1 MSSKIEDAVVASHP
15 ADVEKVLAKEE
26 EADDGLF
33 NPDKP
38 LSAEEKRLVWRQDMK
53 IVPLC
58 AGIYFLCFLDRA
70 NIGNAKVL
78 NSSTHDDMQQ
88 TTGMSDYQ
96 FVIALMV
103 FLVAYA
109 VFEVPSN
116 ILLKKLKPSRWL
128 AFLMF
133 CWGVMTMCLGATHN
147 FGGVTTV
154 RFLLGT
160 FEAGLFPGLIYYLTF
175 WYRHNERSVR
185 VAFILAS
192 ATLAGA
198 FGGAIAYGI
207 GHMNEAAGIAG
218 WRWLFIIEGIPSVLS
233 SFLVFFFLPD
243 YPETAGFLSEDERAL
258 AVARLQHEGSKG
270 KDRSMTWADAKATL
284 TDWRLYAHYAIYF
297 AISPPFASL
306 SLFTPSITLGLGYH
320 DLTAQLM
327 TVPPWAVAYV
337 AMAYIITVCQILVAL
352 SADRFNARGYHAA
365 GAALVGAIGFIVSA
379 ALPPDSYKARYG
391 GLIMATAGAFAC
403 IPPLL
408 GWLTSNVVSTAAV
421 GLAIALNVSIGGGLG
436 QIPGV
441 WIYKSSEKAKG
452 YPTGHWTNAGFLL
465 FVTVVSLG
473 LRVFYGRKNRQ
484 LAAEAERRGVQVRL
498 YKL

>member
-1 MSSKIEDAVVASHP
+1 MPSKIEDAVPSDQV
-15 ADVEKVLAKEE
+15 DVEKNVVKEDAHE
-26 EADDGLF
+26 DGF
-33 NPDKP
+33 AAAAAAAASSKP
-38 LSAEEKRLVWRQDMK
+38 PSAEEQRLVRRQDLR

-78 NSSTHDDMQQ
+78 NSSTGDDMQHSARM
-88 TTGMSDYQ
+88 TDYQ

-116 ILLKKLKPSRWL
+116 ILLKKLRPSRWL

-133 CWGVMTMCLGATHN
+133 CWGAMTMCLGAARS
-147 FGGVTTV
+147 FGAVTAV
-154 RFLLGT
+154 RFLLGM

-207 GHMNEAAGIAG
+207 GHMNQTAGIAG

-233 SFLVFFFLPD
+233 SVLVLLFLPD
-243 YPETAGFLSEDERAL
+243 YPETAGWLTDEERAL

-270 KDRSMTWADAKATL
+270 HDRSMTWQDAKATL

-306 SLFTPSITLGLGYH
+306 SLFTPSITLGLGYR

-327 TVPPWAVAYV
+327 TVPPWAVAY
-337 AMAYIITVCQILVAL
+337 VCQILVAL

-365 GAALVGAIGFIVSA
+365 GAALVGAAGFILSA
-379 ALPPDSYKARYG
+379 SLPPDAFKSRYG

-441 WIYKSSEKAKG
+441 WIYKADEKAEG

-465 FVTVVSLG
+465 FVVAVSLG
-473 LRVFYGRKNRQ
+473 LRVFYARKNRQ
-484 LAAEAERRGVQVRL
+484 LAAEADRRGVQARL